1 MDKQVVKK
9 DSAGALATLNLRADS
24 GKGAEEIKSDDVS
37 TPILKILHQLSPECN
52 SRSAK
57 HVEGADPGM
66 LYSNSFGQPMDGE
79 KGIEVIVAHT
89 QTRYPEWQEMGDS
102 PSAPVGTHLTPP
114 ATAKEEM
121 RGIKYRLQNG
131 NYIEKTMYFF
141 VIVMVDGAPRKAVI
155 TMRSSNLTPARKLND
170 LISNLRMTDDQGSFQ
185 PAAYSAVFN
194 LQTVEKNAGDKTWHV
209 YKPSMVRMLD
219 VSKPEDLSIYETA
232 KKLQEEAFAG
242 ATKPKYEQVAST
254 KSNEDII

>member
-9 DSAGALATLNLRADS
+9 NSAGALATLNLRADS

-52 SRSAK
+52 SRSPK
-57 HVEGADPGM
+57 HVEGAEPGM
-66 LYSNSFGQPMDGE
+66 LYSASFGKPMDGE

-114 ATAKEEM
+114 ANAKEEM

-131 NYIEKTMYFF
+131 NYIEKTMYFYIHLQWRC
-141 VIVMVDGAPRKAVI
+141 IVE
-155 TMRSSNLTPARKLND
+155 TFLFSFLYLHLKL
-170 LISNLRMTDDQGSFQ
+170 
-185 PAAYSAVFN
+185 
-194 LQTVEKNAGDKTWHV
+194 
-209 YKPSMVRMLD
+209 YKH
-219 VSKPEDLSIYETA
+219 
-232 KKLQEEAFAG
+232 
-242 ATKPKYEQVAST
+242 
-254 KSNEDII
+254 

>member
-52 SRSAK
+52 SRSPK
-57 HVEGADPGM
+57 HVEGAEPGM
-66 LYSNSFGQPMDGE
+66 LYSASFGNPMDGE

-114 ATAKEEM
+114 ANAKEEM

-131 NYIEKTMYFF
+131 NYLEKTMYFYI
-141 VIVMVDGAPRKAVI
+141 IVMINGAPRKAVI

-170 LISNLRMTDDQGSFQ
+170 LISNLSMTDEKGSFQ
-185 PAAYSAVFN
+185 PAAYSAMFN
-194 LQTVEKNAGDKTWHV
+194 LQTVEKSMGDKTWHV
-209 YKPSMVRMLD
+209 YKPSKVRMLD
-219 VSKPEDLSIYETA
+219 ISDQKDASLYQMGQEFHKQVSSGLN
-232 KKLQEEAFAG
+232 
-242 ATKPKYEQVAST
+242 KPKYEKVEET
-254 KSNEDII
+254 KSKDII

>member
-9 DSAGALATLNLRADS
+9 NSAGALASVNLRADS

-57 HVEGADPGM
+57 HVEGAEPGM
-66 LYSNSFGQPMDGE
+66 IYSNSFGQPIDGN

-89 QTRYPEWQEMGDS
+89 QTRWPEWQEMGDS

-114 ATAKEEM
+114 ADAKEEM
-121 RGIKYRLQNG
+121 RGIKYRLSNG

-141 VIVMVDGAPRKAVI
+141 VIAIIDGAPRKAVI

-170 LISNLRMTDDQGSFQ
+170 LISNLRMTDDKGSFQ
-185 PAAYSAVFN
+185 PAAYSAIFK
-194 LQTVEKNAGDKTWHV
+194 LKTVEKSAGDKTWHI
-209 YKPSMVRMLD
+209 YKPSLVRMLD
-219 VSKPEDLSIYETA
+219 VSDRTDAAIY
-232 KKLQEEAFAG
+232 KMGQDFQKQVSAG
-242 ATKPKYEQVAST
+242 MNKPKYEKIEEG
-254 KSNEDII
+254 KSEDII

>member
-9 DSAGALATLNLRADS
+9 NSAGALTSLNFRADS

-52 SRSAK
+52 TRSPK
-57 HVEGADPGM
+57 HVEGAEPGM

-89 QTRYPEWQEMGDS
+89 QARWPEWQEMGDS

-114 ATAKEEM
+114 ASAKEEM

-141 VIVMVDGAPRKAVI
+141 VIVIVDGAPRKAVI

-170 LISNLRMTDDQGSFQ
+170 LISNLTMTDSEGSFQ
-185 PAAYSAVFN
+185 PAAYSAVFK
-194 LQTVEKNAGDKTWHV
+194 LSTAEKSAGDKNWHV
-209 YKPSMVRMLD
+209 YKPSFVRMLD
-219 VSKPEDLSIYETA
+219 IADQKDASLYKMGQEFQKQVSIGSN
-232 KKLQEEAFAG
+232 
-242 ATKPKYEQVAST
+242 KPKYEKVQET
-254 KSNEDII
+254 KSEEII

>member
-9 DSAGALATLNLRADS
+9 NSAGALTSVNFRADS

-57 HVEGADPGM
+57 HVEGAEPGM
-66 LYSNSFGQPMDGE
+66 IYSNSFGKPIDGNE
-79 KGIEVIVAHT
+79 GIEVLVAKSM
-89 QTRYPEWQEMGDS
+89 TRWPEWQEMGDS

-114 ATAKEEM
+114 ANAKEEM

-141 VIVMVDGAPRKAVI
+141 VIAKVDGQPRKALI

-170 LISNLRMTDDQGSFQ
+170 IIKGLSITDEKGTYPAPTFSSF
-185 PAAYSAVFN
+185 VK
-194 LQTVEKNAGDKTWHV
+194 LQTAEKNAGDKTWHI
-209 YKPSMVRMLD
+209 YKPSLLRMVNGSDPVETDFYEKARMLYQE
-219 VSKPEDLSIYETA
+219 VSSGNAKPEYE
-232 KKLQEEAFAG
+232 KKEEEQE
-242 ATKPKYEQVAST
+242 Q
-254 KSNEDII
+254 II

>member
-9 DSAGALATLNLRADS
+9 NSAGALASLNLRADS
-24 GKGAEEIKSDDVS
+24 GKGAEEIKSEDVS

-57 HVEGADPGM
+57 HVSGAEPGM
-66 LYSNSFGQPMDGE
+66 IYSNSFGTPIDGN
-79 KGIEVIVAHT
+79 KGLDVIVAHT

-114 ATAKEEM
+114 ADAKEEM
-121 RGIKYRLQNG
+121 RGIKYRLSNG

-141 VIVMVDGAPRKAVI
+141 IIAMVDGAPRKAVI

-170 LISNLRMTDDQGSFQ
+170 LISNLRMTDDKGSFQ
-185 PAAYSAVFN
+185 PAAYSAVFK

-209 YKPSMVRMLD
+209 YKPSLVRMLD
-219 VSKPEDLSIYETA
+219 VSNEKDAAIYMMA
-232 KKLQEEAFAG
+232 QEFQKQVSTG
-242 ATKPKYEQVAST
+242 VSKPKYEKVEEG
-254 KSNEDII
+254 KSEDII

>member
-9 DSAGALATLNLRADS
+9 NSAGALATLNLRADS

-52 SRSAK
+52 SRSPK
-57 HVEGADPGM
+57 FVEGAKPGM
-66 LYSNSFGQPMDGE
+66 IYSNSFGKLIDGS
-79 KGIEVIVAHT
+79 KGLDIIVAHS
-89 QTRYPEWQEMGDS
+89 QTRYPEWQEKGDG

-114 ATAKEEM
+114 ADAQEEI
-121 RGIKYRLQNG
+121 RGIKYRLSNG

-141 VIVMVDGAPRKAVI
+141 VIAMVKGTPRKAVI

-170 LISNLRMTDDQGSFQ
+170 LISNLRMTDDKGSFQ
-185 PAAYSAVFN
+185 PAAYSAVFK

-209 YKPSMVRMLD
+209 YKPSISKMLD
-219 VSKPEDLSIYETA
+219 VSDEKDAAIYMMA
-232 KKLQEEAFAG
+232 QEFQ
-242 ATKPKYEQVAST
+242 K
-254 KSNEDII
+254 

>member
-9 DSAGALATLNLRADS
+9 NSAGALAAVNLRADS

-57 HVEGADPGM
+57 HVKGAEPGM
-66 LYSNSFGQPMDGE
+66 IYSNSFGQPMDGKE
-79 KGIEVIVAHT
+79 GIDVIVAHT
-89 QTRYPEWQEMGDS
+89 QTRWPEWQEMGDS

-114 ATAKEEM
+114 ANAKEEM

-170 LISNLRMTDDQGSFQ
+170 LISNLRMTDDKGSFQ
-185 PAAYSAVFN
+185 PAAYSAMFK
-194 LQTVEKNAGDKTWHV
+194 LQTAEKSAGDKTWHV
-209 YKPSMVRMLD
+209 YKPSLVKMLD
-219 VSKPEDLSIYETA
+219 VSNEKEAAIYMMG
-232 KKLQEEAFAG
+232 QEFHKQVSSG
-242 ATKPKYEQVAST
+242 ATKPEYDKGNET
-254 KSNEDII
+254 KKEEII

>member
-66 LYSNSFGQPMDGE
+66 IYSNSFGQPIDGA
-79 KGIEVIVAHT
+79 KGIDVIVAHT

-114 ATAKEEM
+114 ADAKEEM
-121 RGIKYRLQNG
+121 RGIKYRLSNG

-141 VIVMVDGAPRKAVI
+141 VIAMVDGGPRKAVI

-170 LISNLRMTDDQGSFQ
+170 LISNLSMTDEKGSFQ
-185 PAAYSAVFN
+185 PAAYSAMFK
-194 LQTVEKNAGDKTWHV
+194 LQTAEKIAGDKTWHI
-209 YKPSMVRMLD
+209 YKPSLVRMLD
-219 VSKPEDLSIYETA
+219 VSDQKDASLYQMG
-232 KKLQEEAFAG
+232 QEFHQQVSSG
-242 ATKPKYEQVAST
+242 LNKPKYEKVEEP
-254 KSNEDII
+254 KSKDII

>member
-57 HVEGADPGM
+57 HVEGAEPGM
-66 LYSNSFGQPMDGE
+66 IYSNSFGQPIDGN

-89 QTRYPEWQEMGDS
+89 QTRWPEWQEMGDS

-114 ATAKEEM
+114 ADAKEEM
-121 RGIKYRLQNG
+121 RGIKYRLSNG

-141 VIVMVDGAPRKAVI
+141 VIAIIDGAPRKAVI

-170 LISNLRMTDDQGSFQ
+170 LISSLRMTDDKGSFQ
-185 PAAYSAVFN
+185 PAAYSAVFK
-194 LQTVEKNAGDKTWHV
+194 LQTAEKNAGDKTWHI

-219 VSKPEDLSIYETA
+219 VSDQSDAGLYKMG
-232 KKLQEEAFAG
+232 QEFQKQVSSG
-242 ATKPKYEQVAST
+242 SSKPKYEKVEEA
-254 KSNEDII
+254 KSEDII

>member
-9 DSAGALATLNLRADS
+9 NSAGELATLNVRADS

-57 HVEGADPGM
+57 HVEGAEPGM
-66 LYSNSFGQPMDGE
+66 LYSNSFGSPMDGD

-102 PSAPVGTHLTPP
+102 PSAPVATHLTPP
-114 ATAKEEM
+114 ANAKEEM
-121 RGIKYRLQNG
+121 RGIKFRLQNG
-131 NYIEKTMYFF
+131 NYLEKTMYFF

-170 LISNLRMTDDQGSFQ
+170 LISNLRMTDDKGSFQ
-185 PAAYSAVFN
+185 PAAYSAMFK
-194 LQTVEKNAGDKTWHV
+194 LQTAEKSAGDKTWHV

-219 VSKPEDLSIYETA
+219 VSKEKDAALYMMA
-232 KKLQEEAFAG
+232 QEFQKQVSSG
-242 ATKPKYEQVAST
+242 SSKPKYEKVEEAKT
-254 KSNEDII
+254 EEII

>member
-1 MDKQVVKK
+1 MNKQVVKK
-9 DSAGALATLNLRADS
+9 ESAGALASLNLRADS

-52 SRSAK
+52 TRSPK
-57 HVEGADPGM
+57 HVEGAEPGM
-66 LYSNSFGQPMDGE
+66 LYSSSFGQPMDGE
-79 KGIEVIVAHT
+79 KGIQVIVAHT
-89 QTRYPEWQEMGDS
+89 QTRWPEWQEMGDS

-170 LISNLRMTDDQGSFQ
+170 LISNLRITDDEGSFQ

-194 LQTVEKNAGDKTWHV
+194 LQTVEKNAGDKRWHV
-209 YKPSMVRMLD
+209 YKPSMNKMLD
-219 VSKPEDLSIYETA
+219 VSKEDDAAIYMMAQEFQKQVSQGSNKPQYEKVEETNS
-232 KKLQEEAFAG
+232 K
-242 ATKPKYEQVAST
+242 
-254 KSNEDII
+254 DII